1 MDLAR
6 NGPASPWRLEMAS
19 PEKVLITG
27 ASGLVG
33 EGVLRR
39 VLLDNPEL
47 EAFALI
53 RDELR
58 WQLAS
63 RRLGSLS
70 SRVIPLRGDITI
82 AGLGLEPLLR
92 KRVERETRA
101 VVHAAADISFSRS
114 LDYARFVNTLGT
126 YHVAEIA
133 SACEGMERFLFV
145 STAFVAGRATGTML
159 ERDNGAD
166 AGWVNSYEQSKY
178 EAEECIRKS
187 GLPWTIVRPSTIVC
201 RGAEGDIQQ
210 INAVHR
216 ALRIY
221 HRGLAAMMP
230 GDRSY
235 PFDVVTSSYV
245 TDAISRLTFDQQALC
260 RTVHLCSGRNALTLG
275 ELVDTAY
282 EVWAESP
289 EWRRRGVERAIITD
303 AATYGMFERAVMET
317 GDVRLRSVLAS
328 LSHFIPQLALP
339 KVFDTSVAESLLGDR
354 APAPGTYWM
363 PMLRRLLEHNWGQ
376 TEEAAA

>member
-1 MDLAR
+1 
-6 NGPASPWRLEMAS
+6 MAS
-19 PEKVLITG
+19 PDKVLITG

-39 VLLDNPEL
+39 MLVDNSEL
-47 EAFALI
+47 EAFALVH
-53 RDELR
+53 DELR
-58 WQLAS
+58 WQLVS
-63 RRLGSLS
+63 RRLGALS
-70 SRVIPLRGDITI
+70 SRVIPLRGDLTI
-82 AGLGLEPLLR
+82 PGLGLEPLLR

-101 VVHAAADISFSRS
+101 VVHAAADTSFSRS
-114 LDYARFVNTLGT
+114 LDHARFVNTLGT

-133 SACEGMERFLFV
+133 SSCESVERFLFV

-159 ERDNGAD
+159 ERDNGGD

-178 EAEECIRKS
+178 EAEEYVRKS

-201 RGAEGDIQQ
+201 RGPEGDIQQ

-245 TDAISRLTFDQQALC
+245 TDAIGRLTFDEQALC
-260 RTVHLCSGRNALTLG
+260 RTVHLCSGANALTLG

-303 AATYGMFERAVMET
+303 AVTYGIFERAVMET
-317 GDVRLRSVLAS
+317 GDVRLRSVLMS

-339 KVFDTSVAESLLGDR
+339 KVFDTSVAESLLGTA
-354 APAPGTYWM
+354 APAPRTYWM

-376 TEEAAA
+376 TDEAAA